1 VALAND
7 KKRQQTFD
15 AKNDKLIKGM
25 GKRNAA
31 DRIMTFLNPK
41 TTAGVKIATGECS
54 HSERKSDDGGE
65 QQNG

>member
-1 VALAND
+1 MEND

-41 TTAGVKIATGECS
+41 TSAGVKIAAGEYS
-54 HSERKSDDGGE
+54 ISERKETDDGQAG
-65 QQNG
+65 

>member
-1 VALAND
+1 MFPDVALAND

-25 GKRNAA
+25 GKRSAA

-41 TTAGVKIATGECS
+41 TTAGVKISTGEHS
-54 HSERKSDDGGE
+54 MSERKQSED
-65 QQNG
+65 